1 MTEEITRT
9 TRVNYAVDDIPKPFP
24 KALGL
29 SAQHVLTMFGATVAV
44 PLLLREPLGFD
55 DAETAKFISSVFIC
69 SGLATLVQTTI
80 GSRLPVVQGVSFT
93 FLPALFAIIAGS
105 AGGETSMQYIA
116 GAILA
121 GSLFSIAVGYL
132 GVVGKVQRLVTPVVL
147 APTMMLI
154 GLNLAGAASEESAKN
169 WLVAGIVIVAILG
182 CTLLLSNWRKA
193 FALFPILLAVVIAY
207 ASALLLSYV
216 GVIDSDNAAYLTFGS
231 IGDTVSQTPWV
242 RDPGGLVFPWGAPKF
257 SAGFI
262 LATLVAYVVLTI
274 ESLGDLHAVS
284 RASGRGNPSDRE
296 LNRGIGAEG
305 VGCALTGIFGGVASS
320 SYAEN
325 VGLIGLTRV
334 ASRYVVMLGAGV
346 LIVLGFVSKFSA
358 VIATIPAPIVGGV
371 YCVMFGIIASIGLS
385 TMQRIDLNSQRSLT
399 IMGFALLFG
408 LAMAGYFETLENPDF
423 GPDWVTDVITG
434 IGGSAM
440 AVGAFTALLLDNI
453 VPGTDAERGIARLDD
468 GEPVIP

>member
-1 MTEEITRT
+1 
-9 TRVNYAVDDIPKPFP
+9 
-24 KALGL
+24 
-29 SAQHVLTMFGATVAV
+29 
-44 PLLLREPLGFD
+44 
-55 DAETAKFISSVFIC
+55 
-69 SGLATLVQTTI
+69 
-80 GSRLPVVQGVSFT
+80 
-93 FLPALFAIIAGS
+93 
-105 AGGETSMQYIA
+105 
-116 GAILA
+116 
-121 GSLFSIAVGYL
+121 
-132 GVVGKVQRLVTPVVL
+132 VQRLVTPVVL

-207 ASALLLSYV
+207 TSALLLSYV

-231 IGDTVSQTPWV
+231 IGDTVGQTPWV

-334 ASRYVVMLGAGV
+334 ASRYVVMLGAVV

-399 IMGFALLFG
+399 IMGFALLMG

-453 VPGTDAERGIARLDD
+453 VPGTDAERGIERLDD